1 MCDSRGLGGSV
12 RGMPWCPGQVSGRP
26 VCVAGRRARLGHA
39 DLAPH
44 PGADLVDRLTRS
56 PVLWLS
62 RLEEVEYVLR
72 ARCRPQSEETV
83 IRIGEGPTAAD
94 RHETRVALFRE
105 DHNRPMSS
113 TMLPRRFCQPGGS
126 VGGGILSHACYT
138 GSMAKVI
145 TQRTLRNESGEIM
158 RGLDRGESYIV
169 TRNGVPVGELMPVR
183 RREAVPAEM
192 LLAAL
197 AGAPRIDPIRFR
209 KDVDE
214 LIDQDPRPRA

>member
-1 MCDSRGLGGSV
+1 MCY
-12 RGMPWCPGQVSGRP
+12 
-26 VCVAGRRARLGHA
+26 
-39 DLAPH
+39 
-44 PGADLVDRLTRS
+44 TS
-56 PVLWLS
+56 PV
-62 RLEEVEYVLR
+62 
-72 ARCRPQSEETV
+72 
-83 IRIGEGPTAAD
+83 
-94 RHETRVALFRE
+94 
-105 DHNRPMSS
+105 
-113 TMLPRRFCQPGGS
+113 
-126 VGGGILSHACYT
+126 
-138 GSMAKVI
+138 AKVI